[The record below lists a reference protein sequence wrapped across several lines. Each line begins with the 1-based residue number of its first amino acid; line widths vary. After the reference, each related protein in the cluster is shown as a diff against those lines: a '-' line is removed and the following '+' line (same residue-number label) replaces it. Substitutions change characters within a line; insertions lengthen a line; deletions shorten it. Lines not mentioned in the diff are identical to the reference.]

1 VADVISDRSFLGLAG
16 DGLSGGVSL
25 NSGRRGSGLS
35 VLDGSD
41 LNNSGVDA
49 AADAVLHFDVEFGDD
64 VGLEGL
70 VLLEIFLGRGVD
82 NVSDVEALDGLILGA
97 KFAAVDADDRL
108 DVSSVVFVSAVVS
121 SLDGHVVNYIE
132 YIY

>member
-1 VADVISDRSFLGLAG
+1 MADVISDRSFLGLAG

-41 LNNSGVDA
+41 LDNSGVDA
-49 AADAVLHFDVEFGDD
+49 AADAVLHFDVEFRDD

-82 NVSDVEALDGLILGA
+82 NVSDVQEVDGLILGA
-97 KFAAVDADDRL
+97 EFAAVDADDRL
-108 DVSSVVFVSAVVS
+108 DVSSVVFVSAVIS
-121 SLDGHVVNYIE
+121 SLDGHVVNYIQ

>member
-1 VADVISDRSFLGLAG
+1 MADVISDRSFLGLAG

-41 LNNSGVDA
+41 LDNSGVDA
-49 AADAVLHFDVEFGDD
+49 AADAVLHFDVEFRDD

-97 KFAAVDADDRL
+97 EFAAVDADDRL
-108 DVSSVVFVSAVVS
+108 DVSSVVFVSAVIS
-121 SLDGHVVNYIE
+121 SLDGHVVNYIQ